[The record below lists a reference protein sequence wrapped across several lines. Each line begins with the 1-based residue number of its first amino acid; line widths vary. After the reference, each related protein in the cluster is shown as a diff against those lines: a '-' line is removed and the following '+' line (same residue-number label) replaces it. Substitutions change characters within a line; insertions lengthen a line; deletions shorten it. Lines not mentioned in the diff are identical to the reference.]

1 MRSFLAFY
9 TIFDTITGQKHWR
22 IRIFVT
28 KNRRFRSQNILLQK
42 AEGILGFFMN
52 AYLYLALYL
61 SLPTHNYVYV

>member
-9 TIFDTITGQKHWR
+9 TIFDTITGQKTLENTH
-22 IRIFVT
+22 FCD
-28 KNRRFRSQNILLQK
+28 KNRHFRSQNILLQK